1 MAYPPAIL
9 VGPEHFKRNTMQKAI
24 VALLL
29 VVFGI
34 CTTTLYLM
42 WRNQGQMV
50 LVPAMMEEIIYP
62 DPIAEQDYRLN

>member
-1 MAYPPAIL
+1 
-9 VGPEHFKRNTMQKAI
+9 MQKVTI
-24 VALLL
+24 ALLL

-50 LVPAMMEEIIYP
+50 LIPAMMEEIIYP